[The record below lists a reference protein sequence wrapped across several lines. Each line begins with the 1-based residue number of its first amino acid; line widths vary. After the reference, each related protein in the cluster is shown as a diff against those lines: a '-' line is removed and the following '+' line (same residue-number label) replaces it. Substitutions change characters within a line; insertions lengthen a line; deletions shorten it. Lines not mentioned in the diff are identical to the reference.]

1 MVVRALRAVLAL
13 LVVSLGL
20 VLTTAGPAA
29 AACTC
34 KPGTFEQ
41 QVKRADVVF
50 LATVD
55 AVADADPGHTY
66 SLTATRAYVGS
77 VEHTTEVQSLAG
89 PTGCGLGELKEGRDY
104 VFLANGSAP
113 PYDADSCGGTATATA
128 ERVTKVEALLG
139 EGEAVSPPPPP
150 EATMTRVEES
160 PPLGFARMAAPGAA
174 AVLLGAL
181 GLFVVRRLARR

>member
-20 VLTTAGPAA
+20 VLTTAAA
-29 AACTC
+29 GAACTC
-34 KPGTFEQ
+34 RPLTFEQ

-55 AVADADPGHTY
+55 EVTPQTPGHTY
-66 SLTATRAYVGS
+66 SLTASRAYVGD

-89 PTGCGLGELKEGRDY
+89 PGACGLGELEAGKDY
-104 VFLANGSAP
+104 LFLARGTAA
-113 PYDADSCGGTATATA
+113 PYDADSCGGTVTATP
-128 ERVTKVEALLG
+128 ERVGKLETIEG
-139 EGEAVSPPPPP
+139 EGRVVAPPPPP
-150 EATMTRVEES
+150 EATMTRLEDS
-160 PPLGFARMAAPGAA
+160 PPLGFARMAAPGVA